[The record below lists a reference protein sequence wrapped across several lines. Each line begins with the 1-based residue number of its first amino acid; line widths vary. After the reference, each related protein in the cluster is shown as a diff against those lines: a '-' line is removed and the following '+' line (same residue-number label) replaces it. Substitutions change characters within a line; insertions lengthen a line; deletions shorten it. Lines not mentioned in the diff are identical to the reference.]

1 MQAESYRVITI
12 KWNCKNIP
20 SILTVCPDKPPPDCS
35 KYNKFSCFP
44 PSLSTL
50 KWTDSQGIGWDLAET
65 LVEGGEVSLSGF
77 LLTVM
82 RWLPCVPDNG
92 VVERLHRLVWDWAS
106 HCEGVNSLHCFVGR
120 SWHWAGILTSPCF
133 WVVARHCNNEKS
145 YQFLLLKT
153 MTRLVYHGSWFNIIF
168 LPSEQQGDGAELRYS
183 EE

>member
-1 MQAESYRVITI
+1 MRPQ
-12 KWNCKNIP
+12 
-20 SILTVCPDKPPPDCS
+20 TVCPDKTPQTAVNTISFLVFLLHFLPW
-35 KYNKFSCFP
+35 NG
-44 PSLSTL
+44 L
-50 KWTDSQGIGWDLAET
+50 IARALAET

-82 RWLPCVPDNG
+82 RWFPCVPDKG
-92 VVERLHRLVWDWAS
+92 VVERPHWLVWDWVGHLTVRGQLS
-106 HCEGVNSLHCFVGR
+106 TLHCFVGR
-120 SWHWAGILTSPCF
+120 SWHWAGILTSPWF

-153 MTRLVYHGSWFNIIF
+153 MTRLVYHGSCFNIIF